1 MKALFIAALLSISSF
16 SSVWADDIEVDH
28 VWARAS
34 TMVSKA
40 GAAFLTITNT
50 GNVDDKLIGAKATV
64 SKKTEIHTHIHDNG
78 IMKMRKVDF
87 IDVPANNTI
96 KLKPGGD
103 HVMFMG
109 LNQPLAENSQFPVTL
124 IFEKAGEKTV
134 IVNVRKLGAMKH

>member
-1 MKALFIAALLSISSF
+1 MKALLIATLLTVSSF
-16 SSVWADDIEVDH
+16 SSAWADAIEVDH

-40 GAAFLTITNT
+40 GAAFLTITNKSD
-50 GNVDDKLIGAKATV
+50 VDDKLIGAKASV

-78 IMKMRKVDF
+78 IMKMRKMDF
-87 IDVPANNTI
+87 ISVPANDTI

-134 IVNVRKLGAMKH
+134 VVSVKKLGAMKH